1 MRSSLILGRIR
12 RKLHAIGIQD
22 FTDTDIY
29 DEMQEAQKEIIAQTK
44 CYEKAIY
51 LSTSANQA
59 KYHLSELLADYDFLQ
74 DGILIKD
81 IIVPSTYDNPIEIK
95 RNNEWQDIIMQDDS
109 IQDDSCLATQ
119 PLFMTIFGDSLY
131 LYPAPA
137 NDGDEIILWSYLL
150 NSIKNVSATNELE
163 IQSYFDKA
171 IEYFVISQ
179 FSEELS
185 KKYYPMFLDEINK
198 YKELPAMKST
208 GIKVMETHW

>member
-1 MRSSLILGRIR
+1 LILGRVR

-51 LSTSANQA
+51 LSTSANQS
-59 KYHLSELLADYDFLQ
+59 KYHLSELLVDYDFLQ

-95 RNNEWQDIIMQDDS
+95 RNNEWQDIIMQDGS